1 MGSYSTDDHMNSK
14 NIHIYKNLFLK
25 GFKKKKKKLPTKGG
39 EKNTL
44 RLTEVFRV
52 KI

>member
-25 GFKKKKKKLPTKGG
+25 GFKKKKKKTPYEGGG
-39 EKNTL
+39 EKHPQAHWG
-44 RLTEVFRV
+44 F
-52 KI
+52 

>member
-25 GFKKKKKKLPTKGG
+25 GLKKKTPYEGG
-39 EKNTL
+39 GNTL